1 MNQSI
6 IFQKVTFPVNERTLE
21 VSLSFGVEKTGIVG
35 KNGTGKT
42 TLLRLL
48 MRELEPVG
56 GVVAINTELAYL
68 PQDYQFNLEQTVAE
82 ALGIRTILEA
92 IVKLKQDSQNQELL
106 RVVGTNWDI
115 EARAL
120 GLLQG
125 FGFEGVVLSKKLS
138 ELSGGERMKV
148 VLAGLFIFLER
159 FIVMDEPTNNLDAQA
174 REVLYRYIANW
185 KHGMLVVSH
194 DRKLL
199 ELVDQIAE
207 VSPKGVSLYGGNY
220 EYYETQKQAEKDT
233 AQRQFTTAQQEFKK
247 IKKQAQAVRER
258 QEKRVSHAK
267 KHAATQNI
275 PKIILNAMKRSGEET
290 AGMLRTMHDERVAGA
305 RERLSTAKENI
316 PQENQIH
323 VDLSNTEVP
332 KGKCMVEV
340 IDVSFDYADTQNLI
354 SNISFSIYGQER
366 IAIAGPNGSGKT
378 TLINLLLKN
387 LTPKQGSIL
396 IGTERVAYLDQVVA
410 VLNSEQTV
418 LENVVRI
425 SELPTDEAREWL
437 SGFLFFGKDVFKKVK
452 VLSGGERIRAGLAA
466 ILAGIHPAQ
475 LLILDEP
482 TNNLDLDSIQQLES
496 ALMNYRGNLL
506 VISHDQVFL
515 NAIGIERYISL

>member
-6 IFQKVTFPVNERTLE
+6 IFQKVRFPVNEHTLE

-48 MRELEPVG
+48 MRELEPVS
-56 GVVAINTELAYL
+56 GVVTVHTDLAYL
-68 PQDYQFNLEQTVAE
+68 PQDYQFNLKQTIAE
-82 ALGIRTILEA
+82 ALGVNHILDA
-92 IVKLKQDSQNQELL
+92 IAKLKDDSQNERLL
-106 RVVGTNWDI
+106 EIVDINWDI
-115 EARAL
+115 EARVL
-120 GLLQG
+120 KLLED
-125 FGFEGVVLSKKLS
+125 FGFHDVVLSRKLS

-148 VLAGLFIFLER
+148 ALAGLFIFPER

-174 REVLYRYIANW
+174 REVLYRCIANW

-220 EYYETQKQAEKDT
+220 EYYETQKQAEKET
-233 AQRQFTTAQQEFKK
+233 AHRLYTTAQQEFKK

-275 PKIILNAMKRSGEET
+275 PKILLGAMQRSGEET

-305 RERLSTAKENI
+305 RERLAAAKESI
-316 PQENQIH
+316 PPENQIH

-332 KGKCMVEV
+332 KGKRMMEV
-340 IDVSFDYADTQNLI
+340 AGVSFDYGDTKNLI
-354 SNISFSIYGQER
+354 TNISFSIYGQER
-366 IAIAGPNGSGKT
+366 IAIAGSNGSGKT

-387 LTPKQGSIL
+387 LTPKQGSVL
-396 IGTERVAYLDQVVA
+396 VGTDRIAYLDQTVTI
-410 VLNSEQTV
+410 LNPEQTV
-418 LENVVRI
+418 LENVARI
-425 SELPTDEAREWL
+425 SELTTDKAREWL
-437 SGFLFFGKDVFKKVK
+437 SGFLFFGKDVFKKVN

-466 ILAGIHPAQ
+466 ILAGTHPAQ
-475 LLILDEP
+475 LLVLDEP

-506 VISHDQVFL
+506 VISHDQAFL
-515 NAIGIERYISL
+515 SVIGIERSISL